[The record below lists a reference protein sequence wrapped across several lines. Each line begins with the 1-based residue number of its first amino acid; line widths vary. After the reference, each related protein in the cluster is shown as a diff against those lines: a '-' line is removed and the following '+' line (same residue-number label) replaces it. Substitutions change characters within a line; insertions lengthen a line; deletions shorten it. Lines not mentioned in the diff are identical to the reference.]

1 MDFYKKLIFTFIIFL
16 FFLAVSVKI
25 IEPVFERQISKIFE
39 GKKIS
44 DKLKKELQS
53 STEDFTPEKKR
64 FYKTIIKDIYKKWKP
79 LLDRSIKEA
88 NEELANN

>member
-53 STEDFTPEKKR
+53 STEDFTQKKE

-79 LLDRSIKEA
+79 LLDRSIKKA

>member
-44 DKLKKELQS
+44 DKLKKELQAAQK
-53 STEDFTPEKKR
+53 TLHQKKR
-64 FYKTIIKDIYKKWKP
+64 I
-79 LLDRSIKEA
+79 L
-88 NEELANN
+88 

>member
-39 GKKIS
+39 GKKFQINLKRS
-44 DKLKKELQS
+44 YKAAQKTLHQKKENFIRQS
-53 STEDFTPEKKR
+53 LK
-64 FYKTIIKDIYKKWKP
+64 I
-79 LLDRSIKEA
+79 SIK
-88 NEELANN
+88 NGNRY

>member
-53 STEDFTPEKKR
+53 STEDFTPEKR
-64 FYKTIIKDIYKKWKP
+64 EFYKTIIKDIYKKWKP
-79 LLDRSIKEA
+79 LLDESIKEA

>member
-53 STEDFTPEKKR
+53 DRRLYTRKKR
-64 FYKTIIKDIYKKWKP
+64 I
-79 LLDRSIKEA
+79 L
-88 NEELANN
+88 

>member
-44 DKLKKELQS
+44 DKS
-53 STEDFTPEKKR
+53 
-64 FYKTIIKDIYKKWKP
+64 
-79 LLDRSIKEA
+79 
-88 NEELANN
+88 